1 MTQGAGFVETVIRLM
16 RLTRHKKIEWREET
30 GEPDR
35 ASFAPTLTGEVSG
48 LRFWLEDARRRIQPS
63 EAGYDWSP
71 SYQRCRYRLVILNG
85 EDEIVLPPSQAASDL
100 ASIIRDE
107 RGRLI
112 EINRRLDEMMER

>member
-1 MTQGAGFVETVIRLM
+1 MTQGAGFVETAVRLM
-16 RLTRHKKIEWREET
+16 RLTRHKKIGWREEI

-35 ASFAPTLTGEVSG
+35 ALFAPTLTGEVNG

-63 EAGYDWSP
+63 EAGYEWSP
-71 SYQRCRYRLVILNG
+71 SYLRYRLVILDG
-85 EDEIVLPPSQAASDL
+85 EEEVVSPPSQAASDL

-112 EINRRLDEMMER
+112 EINRRLDEMLEH